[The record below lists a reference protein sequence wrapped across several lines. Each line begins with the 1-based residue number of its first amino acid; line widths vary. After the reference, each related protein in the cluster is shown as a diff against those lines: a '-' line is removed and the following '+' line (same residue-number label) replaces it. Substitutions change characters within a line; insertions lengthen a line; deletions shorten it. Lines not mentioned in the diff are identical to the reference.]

1 MVKRSVTIA
10 GHWTSVTLENDFWK
24 VLEEIATKRDLR
36 PAQLIATIDKRREH
50 QNLSAAIR
58 LYVLNQ
64 FRRQLR
70 AAQKR

>member
-1 MVKRSVTIA
+1 M
-10 GHWTSVTLENDFWK
+10 
-24 VLEEIATKRDLR
+24 
-36 PAQLIATIDKRREH
+36 IDKRREH